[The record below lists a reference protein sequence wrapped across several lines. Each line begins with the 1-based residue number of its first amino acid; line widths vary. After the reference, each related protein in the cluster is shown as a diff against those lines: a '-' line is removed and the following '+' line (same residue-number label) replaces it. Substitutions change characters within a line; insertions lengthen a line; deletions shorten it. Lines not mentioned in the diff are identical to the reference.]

1 MPFYATGA
9 FGDGAGLTFAL
20 LIGVAFGWFLERGGL
35 GNARKL
41 AGQFYLT
48 DMTVLKVMFSAIVTS
63 MLGLYWLDRAG
74 ILDLSLVTVPETFI
88 VPQALGGIVFGVGF
102 VMGGLCPGTSC
113 VSAATG
119 RRDGLAVAGGMA
131 AGVLLFGVQ
140 FPAVRGLYEATPLGG
155 VTLASML
162 GVPAGLLIFAVTA
175 MAVVM
180 FTGATVIER
189 RVRARR
195 GMS

>member
-1 MPFYATGA
+1 
-9 FGDGAGLTFAL
+9 
-20 LIGVAFGWFLERGGL
+20 
-35 GNARKL
+35 
-41 AGQFYLT
+41 
-48 DMTVLKVMFSAIVTS
+48 
-63 MLGLYWLDRAG
+63 
-74 ILDLSLVTVPETFI
+74 
-88 VPQALGGIVFGVGF
+88 
-102 VMGGLCPGTSC
+102 MGGLCPGTSC

-131 AGVLLFGVQ
+131 AGVLLFGVL